1 MSSTPRMKTFKAG
14 NLEVLAEDLDEMNFS
29 RTEEACR
36 ALGQGWRLP
45 TFEEYH
51 LLQCLYELG
60 VGEFDKRG
68 IYWAS
73 DPVSPGKPEGSY
85 LKTWSFTE
93 LDHDDVSRYIFH
105 WGEPK
110 HRLNEFL
117 SRPVRDI

>member
-1 MSSTPRMKTFKAG
+1 MKTFKVG
-14 NLEVLAEDLDEMNFS
+14 KLEMLAEDLDEMNFS
-29 RTEEACR
+29 QSEEACK
-36 ALGQGWRLP
+36 ALGPGWRLP

-73 DPVSPGKPEGSY
+73 TPTMTARAKDGY
-85 LKTWSFTE
+85 FKTWSFTE
-93 LDHDDVSRYIFH
+93 LDDDDASRYIFYM
-105 WGEPK
+105 GEPK